1 MSEINLIETTNE
13 NPIKM
18 VKWHI
23 LLGIT
28 FVLLLCVLFVVGKF
42 GSDSL
47 AFVFFTIFLLIPIIV
62 YFRNEIPDYIPGPI
76 RDFLE
81 DDYKPS
87 PRRCNQIINL
97 EECKGVCKVN
107 GGKCIPKSKISRKT
121 KQLFMIFGSAFM
133 ILAGGMLLINLKSDL
148 APFADAGVS
157 LENQTFYKIIL
168 AMICGVISGLF
179 ILKIDSIGL

>member
-62 YFRNEIPDYIPGPI
+62 YFRN
-76 RDFLE
+76 
-81 DDYKPS
+81 
-87 PRRCNQIINL
+87 
-97 EECKGVCKVN
+97 
-107 GGKCIPKSKISRKT
+107 
-121 KQLFMIFGSAFM
+121 IF
-133 ILAGGMLLINLKSDL
+133 
-148 APFADAGVS
+148 
-157 LENQTFYKIIL
+157 
-168 AMICGVISGLF
+168 
-179 ILKIDSIGL
+179 